1 MSRPASSAAAAAAPP
16 CVAPA
21 GPSACSAASRHHA
34 RSRSSR
40 AALAPQA
47 RPGHRAT
54 ALPPTRHVC
63 AAAALLAAAKAAASK
78 LHGRPMPLCA
88 GQLAHAALA
97 LQSHYPAGADP
108 WFYHPAS
115 TPWRR
120 GRASGPAPAALCFGA
135 GSADFPCSDQCTSV
149 GLALCCAG
157 TAGKGL
163 VQPNRE
169 RLKSAE
175 ALSRCWCWHQR
186 KQAPARDSLRQR
198 GWHELK
204 RRCLAREEGGTG
216 ERTGTE
222 FPGPRCPRRRSALA
236 EPVTVCRTTL
246 QQQYAR
252 LSTPSLLEPRQ
263 ATLKFCLRMCMHG
276 AMCGVCQLQKRA
288 SFVILCAVSSAGRL
302 A

>member
-1 MSRPASSAAAAAAPP
+1 
-16 CVAPA
+16 
-21 GPSACSAASRHHA
+21 
-34 RSRSSR
+34 
-40 AALAPQA
+40 
-47 RPGHRAT
+47 
-54 ALPPTRHVC
+54 
-63 AAAALLAAAKAAASK
+63 
-78 LHGRPMPLCA
+78 MPLCA

-97 LQSHYPAGADP
+97 LQSYYPAGADP

-149 GLALCCAG
+149 GIALCCAG

-169 RLKSAE
+169 RLQSAE

-236 EPVTVCRTTL
+236 EHVTVCRTTL

-288 SFVILCAVSSAGRL
+288 SFVILCGLQCRPTRIAAQHQRDTAAPLRVKGGLVQNQRACSGSSGA
-302 A
+302 